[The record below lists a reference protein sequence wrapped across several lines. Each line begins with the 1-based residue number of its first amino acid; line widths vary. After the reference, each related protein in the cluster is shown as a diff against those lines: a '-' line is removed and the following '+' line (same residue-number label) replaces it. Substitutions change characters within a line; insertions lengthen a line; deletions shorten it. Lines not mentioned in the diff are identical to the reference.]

1 MNGTRV
7 RQRQRFGGL
16 HVEVE
21 GLEMTVRIRASFR
34 LASFA
39 YQGSDRLDVMRTHGK
54 LVYTIV
60 WV

>member
-7 RQRQRFGGL
+7 RQRQRFGSL

-39 YQGSDRLDVMRTHGK
+39 YQGSDVMRTHGK